1 MEACFAL
8 RIWNMRGWRD
18 MLSCLLIGEWEAL
31 AILRK
36 WWNSIFVKFSAAF
49 LLVGLIPLIALSIF
63 SLQAFSGHVQQFT
76 INNLKQMSLYLSYN
90 INNFFSDYDEITRL
104 MYTGRYEGY
113 SPTLSVDQ
121 TANVNQF
128 EQINSVPIGAFLRTV
143 LYSDKHIRSVYFVRA
158 LDQKIYYQTK
168 QSKPLLADKL
178 PIDQWLKPL
187 EERPNYLSIY
197 PTHGEYYYNAPNQK
211 VITFARNLID
221 ISGTLTPDPKVVG
234 SLFID
239 VDAGVLDSL
248 LQETNL
254 SGDDELYVLDSDNQ
268 VYYSSKEAADGEAIS
283 VLDRSDDSGYLTFS
297 DEVPYLKG
305 QVFMRV
311 SKNGLFEQL
320 TSTQSTVYIAIIVCS
335 IVLLAM
341 GTWFSKR
348 LAAPIRNVLLH
359 MNKVEMGNLDT
370 HIERYGKD
378 ELGRLAFGFNRMVDR
393 LKIFINDAYVAEIKQ
408 KQAELSALKSQI
420 RPHYLYNTLEVIR
433 MNAVYNDDEEVAD
446 MILALS
452 NQLKYVIDYGEDWVS
467 VQEELNHLEDYFY
480 IIRVRYENRI
490 ELRLQIAEEV
500 RRDYPILKLSLQ
512 PIVENAIQHGI
523 RPKGGKGSVLVSLE
537 VAGSKLVVTIYDDG
551 AGIGEDRLLELQ
563 QLLAESK
570 APSKNIGM
578 KNVHDRIKT
587 ICGEDYGLTIN
598 SMEHVGTSV
607 QLLLPILPKHLK

>member
-1 MEACFAL
+1 M
-8 RIWNMRGWRD
+8 
-18 MLSCLLIGEWEAL
+18 